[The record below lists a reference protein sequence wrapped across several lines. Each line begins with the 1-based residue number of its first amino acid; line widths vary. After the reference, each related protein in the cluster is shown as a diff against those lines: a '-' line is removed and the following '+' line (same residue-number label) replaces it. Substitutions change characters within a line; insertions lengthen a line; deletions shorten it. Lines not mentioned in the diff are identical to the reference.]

1 MEKEKTDK
9 QEKQDKPDK
18 PERKRRGRK
27 SSGGFSASFK
37 YKSEGKLGKN
47 ISLKAKNAKAAIAEV
62 KSIISAE
69 PDEYANSVV
78 LIAQIV
84 GQFEV
89 KSKTT
94 VSLEQA

>member
-1 MEKEKTDK
+1 MDKEKDKTEKTDK
-9 QEKQDKPDK
+9 PEKTEK
-18 PERKRRGRK
+18 KRRGRK
-27 SSGGFSASFK
+27 ASCGFSASFK
-37 YKSEGKLGKN
+37 YKSEGKMGKN
-47 ISLKAKNAKAAIAEV
+47 VALKAKNAKAAIAEV

-69 PDEYANSVV
+69 PDEYANSTV

-94 VSLEQA
+94 VSLENA